1 MGRLSLNYT
10 TPPPNA
16 IASGRFVAYGFR
28 RLPIRKT
35 ILAFFAPFFY
45 NVEKTAR
52 GVAVVSDMELRLEP
66 KQVLQVSPQM
76 LLATRMLLMPAQELS
91 DYLARAA
98 EENPLLERLE
108 PCGFSSGCERTYAVE
123 PPHTAEVGRW
133 DASMTSLAAS
143 LTEQIERLRQ
153 DKTTTALCTY
163 MVQLLDENGYLHPED
178 LADIRQLGIEQTLI
192 DRALA
197 ILQSLEPAG
206 VGARSTGEC
215 LLLQLQRHY
224 PRERTAEQI
233 VTQCLPLLAKKQYAA
248 IARQLGL
255 PESEVRRACGLIQR
269 LEPYPAGRE
278 EPAPEP
284 VYVLP
289 DITVEETDGQW
300 CALLNDRYLPQ
311 FSISRQYVALLER
324 SDEEEVRRYLK
335 QKLRQAQWMLSC
347 LEKRQHTLQRCG
359 DLILHTQERFF
370 RGETAHLSPMTLREA
385 AVHMQLHEST
395 VGRCVKGKYLQCRQ
409 GVFPLR
415 YFFSGSVNGC
425 SGQALRMELRALI
438 RTENIHS
445 PLSDQAIA
453 RLLGEKGMPIARRT
467 VAKYREEL
475 GIPPA
480 YRRKRT

>member
-1 MGRLSLNYT
+1 MWKKRQG
-10 TPPPNA
+10 
-16 IASGRFVAYGFR
+16 
-28 RLPIRKT
+28 
-35 ILAFFAPFFY
+35 
-45 NVEKTAR
+45 
-52 GVAVVSDMELRLEP
+52 GVAVMSDMELRLEP

-108 PCGFSSGCERTYAVE
+108 PCGFSSGRERTYAVE

-153 DKTTTALCTY
+153 DKATTALCTY

-206 VGARSTGEC
+206 VGARSAGEC
-215 LLLQLQRHY
+215 LLLQLQRRY

-347 LEKRQHTLQRCG
+347 LEKRQHTLQRCA
-359 DLILHTQERFF
+359 DLILQSVIDEGRYAVKFRYRAESADVTTVDLYVNGEKVASPVFTQ
-370 RGETAHLSPMTLREA
+370 
-385 AVHMQLHEST
+385 
-395 VGRCVKGKYLQCRQ
+395 
-409 GVFPLR
+409 
-415 YFFSGSVNGC
+415 SGSDKTIWYVNSTGAYLNA
-425 SGQALRMELRALI
+425 GKNIIELKANAAGACDLYLDNMI
-438 RTENIHS
+438 IE
-445 PLSDQAIA
+445 PL
-453 RLLGEKGMPIARRT
+453 P
-467 VAKYREEL
+467 
-475 GIPPA
+475 
-480 YRRKRT
+480 

>member
-1 MGRLSLNYT
+1 
-10 TPPPNA
+10 
-16 IASGRFVAYGFR
+16 
-28 RLPIRKT
+28 
-35 ILAFFAPFFY
+35 
-45 NVEKTAR
+45 
-52 GVAVVSDMELRLEP
+52 
-66 KQVLQVSPQM
+66 
-76 LLATRMLLMPAQELS
+76 
-91 DYLARAA
+91 
-98 EENPLLERLE
+98 
-108 PCGFSSGCERTYAVE
+108 
-123 PPHTAEVGRW
+123 
-133 DASMTSLAAS
+133 MTSLAAS

-153 DKTTTALCTY
+153 DKATTALCTY

-300 CALLNDRYLPQ
+300 RALLNDRYLPQ

-347 LEKRQHTLQRCG
+347 LEKRQHTLHRHC
-359 DLILHTQERFF
+359 
-370 RGETAHLSPMTLREA
+370 AWS
-385 AVHMQLHEST
+385 S
-395 VGRCVKGKYLQCRQ
+395 GR
-409 GVFPLR
+409 
-415 YFFSGSVNGC
+415 
-425 SGQALRMELRALI
+425 
-438 RTENIHS
+438 
-445 PLSDQAIA
+445 
-453 RLLGEKGMPIARRT
+453 
-467 VAKYREEL
+467 
-475 GIPPA
+475 
-480 YRRKRT
+480 

>member
-1 MGRLSLNYT
+1 
-10 TPPPNA
+10 
-16 IASGRFVAYGFR
+16 
-28 RLPIRKT
+28 
-35 ILAFFAPFFY
+35 
-45 NVEKTAR
+45 
-52 GVAVVSDMELRLEP
+52 
-66 KQVLQVSPQM
+66 
-76 LLATRMLLMPAQELS
+76 
-91 DYLARAA
+91 
-98 EENPLLERLE
+98 
-108 PCGFSSGCERTYAVE
+108 
-123 PPHTAEVGRW
+123 
-133 DASMTSLAAS
+133 MTSLAAS

-153 DKTTTALCTY
+153 DKATTALCTY

-206 VGARSTGEC
+206 VGARSAGEC
-215 LLLQLQRHY
+215 LLLQLQRRY

-233 VTQCLPLLAKKQYAA
+233 VKQCLPLLAKKQYAA

-347 LEKRQHTLQRCG
+347 LEKRQHTLQRCA
-359 DLILHTQERFF
+359 DLILHTQEHFF
-370 RGETAHLSPMTLREA
+370 RGETAHLTPMTLREA
-385 AVHMQLHEST
+385 SVHMQLHEST

-445 PLSDQAIA
+445 PLSDQTIA

-480 YRRKRT
+480 YQRKRT